1 LEDTKKNGR
10 SLVRAQVRNICID
23 DFATK
28 KGRTYGTL
36 MVDYETSKVVDMIP
50 SRDKESVTKWLKG
63 YPEIEVVS
71 RDGSI
76 GYSKAIAEALPGAM
90 QVSDRF
96 HLVKNLIDQAK
107 EYIKRT
113 IPAKIKLDRPCE
125 TPVLEK
131 AKRTKAEW
139 KQFEKQEA
147 KNNLVR
153 TVKDLYTQGHSK
165 KAITRELGL
174 SRGTVR
180 KYIKYKGMI
189 VHASKGKRFSSMLD
203 SYTST
208 IIDMNTGNRKSSE
221 IYETIRD
228 RGYEGSYSNVRTY
241 LSKIRKEQ
249 GLGKK
254 VSHKRNALERRRLI
268 SFLFKDIS
276 KFKESD
282 QKMIKEYIETNRNLQ
297 NLYVAVKSF
306 RDILKRKDESRLEN
320 WLTEVKRY
328 NIHELN
334 SFVRGIERDIEA
346 VKNAIRSEFSN
357 GIIEGVIN
365 KIKVI
370 KRVMYGRCSFE
381 LLKVKVMML

>member
-1 LEDTKKNGR
+1 
-10 SLVRAQVRNICID
+10 
-23 DFATK
+23 
-28 KGRTYGTL
+28 
-36 MVDYETSKVVDMIP
+36 
-50 SRDKESVTKWLKG
+50 
-63 YPEIEVVS
+63 
-71 RDGSI
+71 
-76 GYSKAIAEALPGAM
+76 M

-113 IPAKIKLDRPCE
+113 IPAKIKLERPCE
-125 TPVLEK
+125 TPVLIEK
-131 AKRTKAEW
+131 VKRTKAEW
-139 KQFEKQEA
+139 KQLERQEA

-153 TVKDLYTQGHSK
+153 TVKDLYTQGYSK

-180 KYIKYKGMI
+180 KYIRYKGMI
-189 VHASKGKRFSSMLD
+189 IHASKGKRFSSMLD
-203 SYTST
+203 SYRST
-208 IIDMNTGNRKSSE
+208 IIDMNTGNRKASD

-228 RGYEGSYSNVRTY
+228 RGYEGTYSNVRTY

-254 VSHKRNALERRRLI
+254 VSHKRTALERRRLI
-268 SFLFKDIS
+268 SFLFNDIS

-282 QKMIKEYIETNRNLQ
+282 QKMMKEYIETNRNLQ
-297 NLYVAVKSF
+297 NLYTTVKSF
-306 RDILKRKDESRLEN
+306 RDILKNKDESRLKN
-320 WLTEVKRY
+320 WLTKIKKY
-328 NIHELN
+328 NIRELN

-346 VKNAIRSEFSN
+346 VKNAIRSEYSN

-381 LLKVKVMML
+381 LLKMKVMML

>member
-1 LEDTKKNGR
+1 
-10 SLVRAQVRNICID
+10 
-23 DFATK
+23 
-28 KGRTYGTL
+28 
-36 MVDYETSKVVDMIP
+36 MIP
-50 SRDKESVTKWLKG
+50 SKDMESVTEWLKG
-63 YPEIEVVS
+63 YPEIEIVS

-113 IPAKIKLDRPCE
+113 MPAKIKLENPCE
-125 TPVLEK
+125 TSVLIEK

-139 KQFEKQEA
+139 KQLERQEA

-153 TVKDLYTQGHSK
+153 TVKDLYTQGYSK

-180 KYIKYKGMI
+180 KYIRYKGTI

-203 SYTST
+203 SYRST
-208 IIDMNTGNRKSSE
+208 IIDMNTGNRKASD

-249 GLGKK
+249 GLGRK
-254 VSHKRNALERRRLI
+254 VSHKRTALERRRLI

-282 QKMIKEYIETNRNLQ
+282 QKMMKEYIEINRNLQ
-297 NLYVAVKSF
+297 NLYAAVKSF
-306 RDILKRKDESRLEN
+306 RVILKNKDESRLKN
-320 WLTEVKRY
+320 WLTKIKKYDIR
-328 NIHELN
+328 ELN
-334 SFVRGIERDIEA
+334 SFVKGIEKDIEA
-346 VKNAIRSEFSN
+346 VKNAIRSEYSN

-381 LLKVKVMML
+381 LLRIKVMML

>member
-1 LEDTKKNGR
+1 MI
-10 SLVRAQVRNICID
+10 RAQVRNICID

-28 KGRTYGTL
+28 KGQTYGTL

-50 SRDKESVTKWLKG
+50 SRDTESVTEWLKG

-76 GYSKAIAEALPGAM
+76 VYSKAIAEALQGAM

-96 HLVKNLIDQAK
+96 HLVKNLFEQAK

-113 IPAKIKLDRPCE
+113 IPTKIKLESPCE
-125 TPVLEK
+125 SPVIIEK
-131 AKRTKAEW
+131 TKRTKLEL

-153 TVKDLYTQGHSK
+153 TVKGLYTQGYSK
-165 KAITRELGL
+165 KAISRELGL
-174 SRGTVR
+174 SRNTVR
-180 KYIKYKGMI
+180 KYIRYRCMI
-189 VHASKGKRFSSMLD
+189 VHASKGKHFGSMLD
-203 SYTST
+203 SYRNT
-208 IIDMNTGNRKSSE
+208 IIDMNTGNRKAFE
-221 IYETIRD
+221 IYETIRN
-228 RGYEGSYSNVRTY
+228 RGYKGSYSNVRTY

-249 GLGKK
+249 EPGSK
-254 VSHKRNALERRRLI
+254 VSHMRTALERRRLI

-282 QKMIKEYIETNRNLQ
+282 QKMMKKYIDTNRNLQ
-297 NLYVAVKSF
+297 NLYAAVKNF
-306 RDILKRKDESRLEN
+306 RDILKSKDESRLEN
-320 WLTEVKRY
+320 WLTEVNRY
-328 NIHELN
+328 KIHELN
-334 SFVRGIERDIEA
+334 TFVRGIERDIEA
-346 VKNAIRSEFSN
+346 VKNAIKSEFSN

-381 LLKVKVMML
+381 LLKMKVMML